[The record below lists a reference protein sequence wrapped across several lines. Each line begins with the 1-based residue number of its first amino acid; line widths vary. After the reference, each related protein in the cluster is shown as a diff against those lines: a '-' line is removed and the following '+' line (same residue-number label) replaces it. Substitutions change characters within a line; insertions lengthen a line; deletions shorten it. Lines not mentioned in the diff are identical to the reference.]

1 MGMRLL
7 YVQPMN
13 MASNEESSVSEP
25 IPSEFVEGSGEGSGG
40 QKKGNLLASGIL
52 GVLTPAVTQVDK
64 KVEEVR

>member
-1 MGMRLL
+1 
-7 YVQPMN
+7 

-25 IPSEFVEGSGEGSGG
+25 IPSETVEGSGE